1 VEPFEAFTVRYTRL
15 QRFAIPLG
23 TLMFGALGTCLVIES
38 GAFLG
43 SLILLATVSLVLGV
57 WFLLL
62 AHLGLKLS
70 RDLFLEVVVDRR
82 GITVKR
88 RSESHQHSWEEI
100 VSHRFDQFHRVLWV
114 FDSQGND
121 IFMIDADAPGCTQLR
136 RVLRH
141 ARSAQESLHA

>member
-1 VEPFEAFTVRYTRL
+1 
-15 QRFAIPLG
+15 
-23 TLMFGALGTCLVIES
+23 MFGALGTWMVGES

-43 SLILLATVSLVLGV
+43 HLILLAAVPLVLGV

-62 AHLGLKLS
+62 AYLGLKSS

-82 GITVKR
+82 GVTVKR

-100 VSHRFDQFHRVLWV
+100 VSHRFDPFHRVLWV

-136 RVLRH
+136 RILGRAHASQGSRH
-141 ARSAQESLHA
+141 V